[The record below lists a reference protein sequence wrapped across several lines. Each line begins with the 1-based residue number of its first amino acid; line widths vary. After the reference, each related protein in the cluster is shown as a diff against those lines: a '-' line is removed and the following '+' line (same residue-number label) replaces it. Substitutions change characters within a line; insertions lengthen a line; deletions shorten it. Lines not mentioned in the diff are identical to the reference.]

1 MNSLIDIK
9 ISELSKK
16 EEAIQHKNQIQN
28 LIKYQ
33 NVNNL
38 IIYSDGSKCEKTG
51 NLGAGVFYTKNFN
64 MENSE
69 SQSWNLGSHMEV
81 FDAELFALGKA
92 FKIAFNQISLFTK
105 DIWIFSDSQ
114 AAIQRLQKSSLNA
127 GQCHI
132 LAIENWIAKIKTKHQ
147 INIHLSW
154 VPGHMNI
161 TGNEKAD
168 QAAKKGTEMQ
178 QTSVEKYVS
187 LSFVKRKI
195 KESALSEWQEEYVRT
210 NKDKFYN

>member
-1 MNSLIDIK
+1 
-9 ISELSKK
+9 
-16 EEAIQHKNQIQN
+16 
-28 LIKYQ
+28 
-33 NVNNL
+33 
-38 IIYSDGSKCEKTG
+38 
-51 NLGAGVFYTKNFN
+51 

-168 QAAKKGTEMQ
+168 QAAKKETEMQ
-178 QTSVEKYVS
+178 QTSAEKYVS
-187 LSFVKRKI
+187 LSFVKKKI

-210 NKDKFYN
+210 NKDKFYSQFDCFSRWRAYKKTVKKKI